1 MISGAGTLGRRGD
14 AIAVLVVNV
23 FEYHYSAFV
32 LGLVLHWASAGREGE
47 PAHG

>member
-1 MISGAGTLGRRGD
+1 MILGAGTSERRGD

-32 LGLVLHWASAGREGE
+32 LGLILHWASAGRERE
-47 PAHG
+47 PVHG